1 MTTSSCSVFPVKSL
15 GGLAALVFLLGGCAS
30 NSVRTSPP
38 PPDARISDP
47 FEPVNR
53 VTYRINDGLDRVVIG
68 PAASLYKTVIPKF
81 GRDRVRDFTENLNTP
96 IWLINEVLQG
106 DWKDADVA
114 FGRFLMNSTVGLGGL
129 FDPAESLGGLEYQKE
144 DFGQTLAVYGVPKGP
159 YLVLPL
165 AGPLSFR
172 DVTGRAGNFAI
183 APMTWVNFDG
193 DEEFRTSTGVLGAL
207 DTRARVAPAME
218 RVRDAADPYANLRA
232 LYVQSRQAAVHED
245 ADPYGDLPEFE

>member
-1 MTTSSCSVFPVKSL
+1 MKTSNNRVAFAESL
-15 GGLAALVFLLGGCAS
+15 GGLAALLVVVGGCAS

-38 PPDARISDP
+38 SPEARVADP

-68 PAASLYKTVIPKF
+68 PAARLYKAVIPKF

-96 IWLINEVLQG
+96 IWLINEILQG
-106 DWKDADVA
+106 DWADADVA
-114 FGRFLMNSTVGLGGL
+114 FGRLVMNTTVGLGGL

-144 DFGQTLAVYGVPKGP
+144 DFGQTLAVYGAPRGP

-165 AGPLSFR
+165 AGPVTFR
-172 DVTGRAGNFAI
+172 DITGRAGNFAV

-193 DEEFRTSTGVLGAL
+193 DDEFRTSTGVLGAL

-218 RVRDAADPYANLRA
+218 RVRGAADPYANLRA
-232 LYVQSRQAAVHED
+232 LYVQSRQAAIHED